1 MADFSAIDSHLQNN
15 RQSHLDKLFE
25 LLRIPSISADPGHQ
39 ADMSKASAWVAN
51 QFRSMGL
58 ETEVIPGNGPSLV
71 YASTPPV
78 PGAPVVLV
86 YGHYDVQPVD
96 PLHLWTTP
104 PFEPQVRNGN
114 IYARGSTDDK
124 GQMLTHV
131 QSLAAWVA
139 TKQKL
144 PLQVKFLIEGEEEK
158 GSEVLE
164 HTLPSLSE
172 KLACDVIVISDSSQ
186 YAAGQPAIT
195 YGLRGIAYFELRVHG
210 PKADLH
216 SGSFGG
222 AVTNPALALA
232 RILTDIKDADGR
244 IQLPGFYD
252 SVKPLV
258 ESERAM
264 WRGLNFSDEQF
275 AKQLG
280 VPGLTGE
287 TGYTTLERRWAR
299 PTFDVH
305 GLLGGYQGEGGKTII
320 PSWAGAKISFRLVP
334 DQDPKTVG
342 QQLRAFIN
350 SHTPA
355 GVRVEVIDLH
365 GGSGVVVDP
374 NSRFMKGAVKAVEE
388 GFGKKP
394 VLIREGGSIPIV
406 AQMVEALGCDVLL
419 IGWGLDD
426 DGAHSPNEK
435 FHLEDYYRGIR
446 ASTRLWEYLAS
457 EPTANPTV

>member
-1 MADFSAIDSHLQNN
+1 MADFSAIDRHLQDN
-15 RQSHLDKLFE
+15 RQSHLTQLFD
-25 LLRIPSISADPGHQ
+25 LLRIPSISADPTKKT
-39 ADMSKASAWVAN
+39 AMSDAANWVAER
-51 QFRSMGL
+51 FRSIGL
-58 ETEVIPGNGPSLV
+58 DVELISGDGPPLV
-71 YASTPPV
+71 FASSPPV

-86 YGHYDVQPVD
+86 YGHYDVQPCD

-104 PFEPQVRNGN
+104 PFEPEVRSGN

-131 QSLAAWVA
+131 QSVAAWVA
-139 TKQKL
+139 TGQKL
-144 PLQVKFLIEGEEEK
+144 PIQVKFLIEGEEEK

-164 HTLPSLSE
+164 HALPSLRE

-232 RILTDIKDADGR
+232 RILTEIKTTDGK
-244 IQLPGFYD
+244 IQLPCFYD
-252 SVKPLV
+252 SVQPLA

-264 WRGLNFSDEQF
+264 WAELGFSDEQF

-280 VPGLTGE
+280 VLALTGE
-287 TGYTTLERRWAR
+287 AGFTTLERRWAR

-320 PSWAGAKISFRLVP
+320 PAWAGAKISFRLVP

-342 QQLRAFIN
+342 DQLRAFIAN
-350 SHTPA
+350 HTPS
-355 GVRVEVIDLH
+355 GVIVEVIDLH

-374 NSRFMKGAVKAVEE
+374 NSRFMKGAAKAIEE
-388 GFGKKP
+388 GFGKPP

-406 AQMVEALGCDVLL
+406 AQMVQSLHCDVLL
-419 IGWGLDD
+419 MGWGLDD

-435 FHLEDYYRGIR
+435 FCLEDYYRGIR
-446 ASTRLWEYLAS
+446 ASSRLWQYLF
-457 EPTANPTV
+457 TL